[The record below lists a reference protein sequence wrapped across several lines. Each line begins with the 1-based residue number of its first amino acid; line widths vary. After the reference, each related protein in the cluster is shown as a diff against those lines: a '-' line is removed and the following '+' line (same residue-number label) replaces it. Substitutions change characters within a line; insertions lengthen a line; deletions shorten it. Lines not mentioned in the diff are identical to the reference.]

1 MVLYLKP
8 PKGVLKYKLI
18 KNKMSKLS
26 NYLNE
31 TKEEMKHVSWP
42 TRKQTFTFVVLVIF
56 LSIII
61 AAYLGLFDYI
71 FSIGLKSI
79 I

>member
-1 MVLYLKP
+1 
-8 PKGVLKYKLI
+8 
-18 KNKMSKLS
+18 MSKLS

-42 TRKQTFTFVVLVIF
+42 TRKQTFMFTMLVI
-56 LSIII
+56 LISIAV
-61 AAYLGLFDYI
+61 AAYLGVFDFLFTL
-71 FSIGLKSI
+71 GLKSI